1 MDEKNEQIARH
12 QSRLEELR
20 LNSELV
26 KGQLS
31 EGYKQQLGD
40 ISKKQE
46 SDLTKT
52 DTQVISLSEDL
63 HKLQHFKNT
72 YTQNQALLDAEKK
85 RSHDLK
91 RELERVRV
99 EGKNE
104 QEALK
109 KRIEDRFQR
118 QIEEYH
124 KKAQSDAE
132 RNISDIERN
141 IQMQNN
147 LLEGHADL

>member
-1 MDEKNEQIARH
+1 M
-12 QSRLEELR
+12 
-20 LNSELV
+20 
-26 KGQLS
+26 
-31 EGYKQQLGD
+31 
-40 ISKKQE
+40 
-46 SDLTKT
+46 
-52 DTQVISLSEDL
+52 ISLSEDL
-63 HKLQHFKNT
+63 SKLQHFKNT

-118 QIEEYH
+118 
-124 KKAQSDAE
+124 
-132 RNISDIERN
+132 
-141 IQMQNN
+141 
-147 LLEGHADL
+147 

>member
-1 MDEKNEQIARH
+1 
-12 QSRLEELR
+12 
-20 LNSELV
+20 
-26 KGQLS
+26 
-31 EGYKQQLGD
+31 
-40 ISKKQE
+40 
-46 SDLTKT
+46 
-52 DTQVISLSEDL
+52 VISLSEDL
-63 HKLQHFKNT
+63 SKLQHFKNT

-147 LLEGHADL
+147 LLEGHADLQQDEIVHTEGVAQKLASENEQYQYDVKLKQQAIEEYAKK

>member
-1 MDEKNEQIARH
+1 M
-12 QSRLEELR
+12 
-20 LNSELV
+20 
-26 KGQLS
+26 
-31 EGYKQQLGD
+31 
-40 ISKKQE
+40 
-46 SDLTKT
+46 
-52 DTQVISLSEDL
+52 ISLSEDL
-63 HKLQHFKNT
+63 SKLQHFKNT

-147 LLEGHADL
+147 LLEGHADLQQDEIVHTEGVAQKLASENEQYQYDVKLKQQAIEEYAKK